1 MKMLTLL
8 KTALS
13 SLSIIFEIKQL
24 NTSENST
31 KIIIEI
37 LSYLMKLVNF
47 APEESVIC
55 VKILLKYLFGQ
66 NFLARRNE
74 YEIFIKKSFYIHDLD
89 SLAEMFDMMKQFSS
103 YKSMDINVDLKSYIK
118 LFEPMVINCLKVQYL
133 KFFCF
138 FLSNGCYILIAA
150 LHKIQ
155 FSYTI

>member
-1 MKMLTLL
+1 MLTLL
-8 KTALS
+8 KIALS

-66 NFLARRNE
+66 NFLARTNN
-74 YEIFIKKSFYIHDLD
+74 YEIFINKKFYIQDLD
-89 SLAEMFDMMKQFSS
+89 SSTEMFDLIKEFSS

-118 LFEPMVINCLKVQYL
+118 LFEPMVINCLKVSPIKQEICSANKYI
-133 KFFCF
+133 FFC
-138 FLSNGCYILIAA
+138 
-150 LHKIQ
+150 
-155 FSYTI
+155 